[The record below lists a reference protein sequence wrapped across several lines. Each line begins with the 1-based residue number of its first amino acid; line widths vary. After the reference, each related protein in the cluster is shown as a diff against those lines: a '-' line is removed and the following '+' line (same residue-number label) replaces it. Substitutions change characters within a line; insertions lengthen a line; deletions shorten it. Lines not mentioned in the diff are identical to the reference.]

1 MNLRYMMLI
10 YFHSPLSTC
19 KIDSLTSIVCSPRRS
34 HITLT
39 PLNHANQQ
47 TIRICCTLSTLLNK
61 NERIL
66 QIDKSCVLIW
76 LFFLDSN
83 HLNCQDNTTRDDN
96 AKLTTIS
103 EVHVCLYLHWHYKL
117 YHPLESE
124 RYSSTF
130 IIFYSRNLTATC
142 CLNLWLTCQLL
153 TDSIGTLSK
162 WYHSVHSY
170 HMCAHTCIS
179 PTHTLTYYI
188 LVEINRV
195 NWISLGLTCKE

>member
-1 MNLRYMMLI
+1 MQSAKIAHYT
-10 YFHSPLSTC
+10 HSPQSCKSTNNSNMLYIVHIVEQKWENLADRQIMCSHLTIFPRQQSFELSGQYHSRWQCKTYYNIRGTC
-19 KIDSLTSIVCSPRRS
+19 
-34 HITLT
+34 
-39 PLNHANQQ
+39 
-47 TIRICCTLSTLLNK
+47 IR
-61 NERIL
+61 
-66 QIDKSCVLIW
+66 
-76 LFFLDSN
+76 
-83 HLNCQDNTTRDDN
+83 
-96 AKLTTIS
+96 
-103 EVHVCLYLHWHYKL
+103 LYLHWHYKL